1 MQNLAL
7 LNQIVKTNLFVKTKK
22 TMSSIIRQKRIIKK
36 IKSEFEPII
45 FKNFTIKIAESNFE
59 IKKAQSLR
67 YKTFFKEKKIKKNFF
82 KFLLQRD
89 YDFYDKISDH
99 LIIIDNNRGIRDNV
113 IGTYRLLRGN
123 CAKLY
128 RGFYTEQEFD
138 ISNLKKNFSSKD
150 ILELGRSCVHPQ
162 YRSGI
167 ILKLLWQGIS
177 NYIKMYKIK
186 INFKNEIKNGNFIK
200 KLIRQTKIIIGC
212 HDVSEGGICLAIS
225 ELCIR
230 SKMGVEIKI
239 PKNYN
244 NPVKW
249 LFGEDQGR
257 YIVEINEIN
266 VKKVSEIL
274 NNNSVHYDELG
285 YVDEKMLSFESDIKL
300 PIEELSNAHK
310 YWLKRYMDN

>member
-7 LNQIVKTNLFVKTKK
+7 LNQIVNTNLFVKTKK
-22 TMSSIIRQKRIIKK
+22 TMSSIIRKKRIIKK

-67 YKTFFKEKKIKKNFF
+67 YKIFFKEKKIKKKSF

-99 LIIIDNNRGIRDNV
+99 LIIIDNNREIRDNV

-186 INFKNEIKNGNFIK
+186 ILMGCASFHGTNPSKFKDEFSLLYESYRLPENYDVKSLQSNEISFNKNINHSTTLNKLPPLIK
-200 KLIRQTKIIIGC
+200 GYLRAGGM
-212 HDVSEGGICLAIS
+212 VSENFYIDREFETIDYCVIMLT
-225 ELCIR
+225 E
-230 SKMGVEIKI
+230 KI
-239 PKNYN
+239 
-244 NPVKW
+244 VS
-249 LFGEDQGR
+249 R
-257 YIVEINEIN
+257 YQN
-266 VKKVSEIL
+266 KFL
-274 NNNSVHYDELG
+274 N
-285 YVDEKMLSFESDIKL
+285 
-300 PIEELSNAHK
+300 
-310 YWLKRYMDN
+310 

>member
-1 MQNLAL
+1 MQNLAI
-7 LNQIVKTNLFVKTKK
+7 LNQIVNTNLFVKTKK
-22 TMSSIIRQKRIIKK
+22 TMSSIIRKKRIIKK

-67 YKTFFKEKKIKKNFF
+67 YKIFFKEKKIEKKNF

-99 LIIIDNNRGIRDNV
+99 LIIIDNNREIRDNV

-186 INFKNEIKNGNFIK
+186 ILMGCASFHGTNPSKFKDEFSLLYKSYRLPEDYDVKSLQSNAISFNKNINHSTILNKLPPLIKGY
-200 KLIRQTKIIIGC
+200 LRAGGM
-212 HDVSEGGICLAIS
+212 VSENFYIDKEFETIDYCVIMLI
-225 ELCIR
+225 E
-230 SKMGVEIKI
+230 KI
-239 PKNYN
+239 
-244 NPVKW
+244 VS
-249 LFGEDQGR
+249 R
-257 YIVEINEIN
+257 YQN
-266 VKKVSEIL
+266 KFL
-274 NNNSVHYDELG
+274 N
-285 YVDEKMLSFESDIKL
+285 
-300 PIEELSNAHK
+300 
-310 YWLKRYMDN
+310 

>member
-7 LNQIVKTNLFVKTKK
+7 LNQIVNTNLFVKTKK
-22 TMSSIIRQKRIIKK
+22 TMSSIIRKKRIIKK

-67 YKTFFKEKKIKKNFF
+67 YKIFFKEKKIKKKSF

-99 LIIIDNNRGIRDNV
+99 LIIIDNNREIRDNV

-186 INFKNEIKNGNFIK
+186 ILMGCASFHGTNPSKFKDEFSLLYESYRLPEDYDVKSLQSNEISFNKNINHSTTLNKLPPLIK
-200 KLIRQTKIIIGC
+200 GYLRAGGM
-212 HDVSEGGICLAIS
+212 VSENFYIDAEFETIDYCVIMLT
-225 ELCIR
+225 E
-230 SKMGVEIKI
+230 KI
-239 PKNYN
+239 
-244 NPVKW
+244 VS
-249 LFGEDQGR
+249 R
-257 YIVEINEIN
+257 YQN
-266 VKKVSEIL
+266 KFL
-274 NNNSVHYDELG
+274 N
-285 YVDEKMLSFESDIKL
+285 
-300 PIEELSNAHK
+300 
-310 YWLKRYMDN
+310 

>member
-7 LNQIVKTNLFVKTKK
+7 LNQIVNTNLFVKTKK
-22 TMSSIIRQKRIIKK
+22 TMSSIIRKKRIIKK

-67 YKTFFKEKKIKKNFF
+67 YKIFFKEKKIKKKSF

-99 LIIIDNNRGIRDNV
+99 LIIIDNNREIRDNV

-186 INFKNEIKNGNFIK
+186 VLMGCASFHGTNPSKFKDEFSLLYKSYRLPEDYDVKSLQSNEISFNKNINHSTILNKLPPLIK
-200 KLIRQTKIIIGC
+200 GYLRAGGM
-212 HDVSEGGICLAIS
+212 VSENFYIDKEFETIDYCVIILT
-225 ELCIR
+225 E
-230 SKMGVEIKI
+230 KI
-239 PKNYN
+239 
-244 NPVKW
+244 VS
-249 LFGEDQGR
+249 R
-257 YIVEINEIN
+257 YQN
-266 VKKVSEIL
+266 KFL
-274 NNNSVHYDELG
+274 N
-285 YVDEKMLSFESDIKL
+285 
-300 PIEELSNAHK
+300 
-310 YWLKRYMDN
+310 

>member
-7 LNQIVKTNLFVKTKK
+7 LNQIVNTNLFVKTKK
-22 TMSSIIRQKRIIKK
+22 TMSSIIRKKRIIKK

-67 YKTFFKEKKIKKNFF
+67 YKIFFKEKKIKKKNF

-99 LIIIDNNRGIRDNV
+99 LIIIDNNREIRDNV

-186 INFKNEIKNGNFIK
+186 ILMGCASFHGTNPSKFKDEFSLLYESYRLPEDYDVKSLQSNEISFNKN
-200 KLIRQTKIIIGC
+200 
-212 HDVSEGGICLAIS
+212 
-225 ELCIR
+225 
-230 SKMGVEIKI
+230 
-239 PKNYN
+239 
-244 NPVKW
+244 
-249 LFGEDQGR
+249 
-257 YIVEINEIN
+257 INH
-266 VKKVSEIL
+266 STTL
-274 NNNSVHYDELG
+274 N
-285 YVDEKMLSFESDIKL
+285 KL
-300 PIEELSNAHK
+300 PPLIKGYLRAGGMVSKNFYIDTEFETIDYCVIMLTEKIVS
-310 YWLKRYMDN
+310 RYQNKFLN

>member
-7 LNQIVKTNLFVKTKK
+7 LNQIVNTNLFVKTKK
-22 TMSSIIRQKRIIKK
+22 TMSSIIRKKRIIKK

-67 YKTFFKEKKIKKNFF
+67 YKIFFKEKKIKKKSF

-99 LIIIDNNRGIRDNV
+99 LIIIDNNREIRDNV

-186 INFKNEIKNGNFIK
+186 ILMGCASFHGTNPSKFKDEFSLLYESYRLPEDYDVKSLQSNEISFNKNINHSTILNKLPPLIK
-200 KLIRQTKIIIGC
+200 GYLRAGGM
-212 HDVSEGGICLAIS
+212 VSENFYIDTEFETIDYCVIMLT
-225 ELCIR
+225 
-230 SKMGVEIKI
+230 KKI
-239 PKNYN
+239 
-244 NPVKW
+244 VS
-249 LFGEDQGR
+249 R
-257 YIVEINEIN
+257 YQN
-266 VKKVSEIL
+266 KFL
-274 NNNSVHYDELG
+274 N
-285 YVDEKMLSFESDIKL
+285 
-300 PIEELSNAHK
+300 
-310 YWLKRYMDN
+310 

>member
-7 LNQIVKTNLFVKTKK
+7 LNQIVNTNLFVKTKK
-22 TMSSIIRQKRIIKK
+22 TMSSIIRKKRIIKK

-67 YKTFFKEKKIKKNFF
+67 YKIFFKEKKIKKKSF

-99 LIIIDNNRGIRDNV
+99 LIIIDNNREIRDNV

-138 ISNLKKNFSSKD
+138 ISNLKNKFSSKD

-186 INFKNEIKNGNFIK
+186 ILMGCASFHGTNPSKFKDEFSLLYKSYRLPEDYDVKSLQSNEISFNKNINHSTILNKLPPLIK
-200 KLIRQTKIIIGC
+200 GYLRAGGM
-212 HDVSEGGICLAIS
+212 VSENFYIDKEFETIDYCVIMLT
-225 ELCIR
+225 E
-230 SKMGVEIKI
+230 KI
-239 PKNYN
+239 
-244 NPVKW
+244 VS
-249 LFGEDQGR
+249 R
-257 YIVEINEIN
+257 YQN
-266 VKKVSEIL
+266 KFL
-274 NNNSVHYDELG
+274 N
-285 YVDEKMLSFESDIKL
+285 
-300 PIEELSNAHK
+300 
-310 YWLKRYMDN
+310 

>member
-7 LNQIVKTNLFVKTKK
+7 LNQIVNTNLFVKTKK
-22 TMSSIIRQKRIIKK
+22 TMSSIIRKKRIIKK

-67 YKTFFKEKKIKKNFF
+67 YKIFFKEKKIKKKSF

-99 LIIIDNNRGIRDNV
+99 LIIIDNNREIRDNV

-186 INFKNEIKNGNFIK
+186 ILMGCASFHGTNPSKFKDEFSLLYESYRLPEDYDVKSLQNNEISFNKNINHSTTLNKLPPLIK
-200 KLIRQTKIIIGC
+200 GYLRAGGM
-212 HDVSEGGICLAIS
+212 VSENFYIDTEFETIDYCVIMLT
-225 ELCIR
+225 E
-230 SKMGVEIKI
+230 KI
-239 PKNYN
+239 
-244 NPVKW
+244 VS
-249 LFGEDQGR
+249 R
-257 YIVEINEIN
+257 YQN
-266 VKKVSEIL
+266 KFL
-274 NNNSVHYDELG
+274 N
-285 YVDEKMLSFESDIKL
+285 
-300 PIEELSNAHK
+300 
-310 YWLKRYMDN
+310 

>member
-1 MQNLAL
+1 MENLSL
-7 LNQIVKTNLFVKTKK
+7 FNELINTNLFIKSK
-22 TMSSIIRQKRIIKK
+22 KRISLSIRKKK
-36 IKSEFEPII
+36 IIDKNKIEFEPII

-67 YKTFFKEKKIKKNFF
+67 YEIFFKEKKIKKKSF

-99 LIIIDNNRGIRDNV
+99 LIIIDNNREIRDNV

-186 INFKNEIKNGNFIK
+186 ILMGCASFHGTNPSKFKDEFSLLYKSYRLPEDYDVKSLQSNEISFNKNINHSTILNKLPPLIK
-200 KLIRQTKIIIGC
+200 GYLKAGGM
-212 HDVSEGGICLAIS
+212 VSENFFIDKEFETIDYCVIMLT
-225 ELCIR
+225 E
-230 SKMGVEIKI
+230 KI
-239 PKNYN
+239 
-244 NPVKW
+244 VS
-249 LFGEDQGR
+249 R
-257 YIVEINEIN
+257 YSN
-266 VKKVSEIL
+266 KF
-274 NNNSVHYDELG
+274 
-285 YVDEKMLSFESDIKL
+285 LS
-300 PIEELSNAHK
+300 
-310 YWLKRYMDN
+310 

>member
-7 LNQIVKTNLFVKTKK
+7 LNQIVNTNLFVKTKK
-22 TMSSIIRQKRIIKK
+22 TMSSIIRKKRIIKK

-67 YKTFFKEKKIKKNFF
+67 YKIFFKEKNIKKKSF

-99 LIIIDNNRGIRDNV
+99 LIIIDNNREIRDNV

-186 INFKNEIKNGNFIK
+186 ILMGCASFHGTNPSKFKDEFSLLYENYRLPEDYDVKSLQSNEISFNKNINHSTTLNKLPPLIK
-200 KLIRQTKIIIGC
+200 GYLRAGGM
-212 HDVSEGGICLAIS
+212 VSENFYIDMEFETIDYCVIMLT
-225 ELCIR
+225 E
-230 SKMGVEIKI
+230 KI
-239 PKNYN
+239 
-244 NPVKW
+244 VS
-249 LFGEDQGR
+249 R
-257 YIVEINEIN
+257 YQN
-266 VKKVSEIL
+266 KFL
-274 NNNSVHYDELG
+274 N
-285 YVDEKMLSFESDIKL
+285 
-300 PIEELSNAHK
+300 
-310 YWLKRYMDN
+310 

>member
-7 LNQIVKTNLFVKTKK
+7 LNQIVNTNLFVKTKK
-22 TMSSIIRQKRIIKK
+22 TMSSIIRKKRIIKK

-67 YKTFFKEKKIKKNFF
+67 YKIFFKEKKIKKKSF

-99 LIIIDNNRGIRDNV
+99 LIIIDNNREIRDNV

-186 INFKNEIKNGNFIK
+186 ILMGCASFHGTNPSKFKDEFSLLYESYRLPEDYDVKSLQSNEISFNKNINHPTILNKLPPLIK
-200 KLIRQTKIIIGC
+200 GYLRAGGM
-212 HDVSEGGICLAIS
+212 VSENFYIDTEFETIDYCVIMLT
-225 ELCIR
+225 E
-230 SKMGVEIKI
+230 KI
-239 PKNYN
+239 
-244 NPVKW
+244 VS
-249 LFGEDQGR
+249 R
-257 YIVEINEIN
+257 YQN
-266 VKKVSEIL
+266 KFL
-274 NNNSVHYDELG
+274 N
-285 YVDEKMLSFESDIKL
+285 
-300 PIEELSNAHK
+300 
-310 YWLKRYMDN
+310 

>member
-7 LNQIVKTNLFVKTKK
+7 LNQIVNTNLFIKTKK
-22 TMSSIIRQKRIIKK
+22 MMSSIIRKKRIIKK

-67 YKTFFKEKKIKKNFF
+67 YKIFFKEKKIKKKSF

-99 LIIIDNNRGIRDNV
+99 LIIIDNNREIRDNV

-186 INFKNEIKNGNFIK
+186 ILMGCASFHGTNPSKFKDEFSLLYKSYRLPEDYDVKSLQSNEISFNKNINHSTTLNKLPPLIK
-200 KLIRQTKIIIGC
+200 GYLRAGGM
-212 HDVSEGGICLAIS
+212 VSENFYIDKEFETIDYCVIMLT
-225 ELCIR
+225 E
-230 SKMGVEIKI
+230 KI
-239 PKNYN
+239 
-244 NPVKW
+244 VS
-249 LFGEDQGR
+249 R
-257 YIVEINEIN
+257 YQN
-266 VKKVSEIL
+266 KFL
-274 NNNSVHYDELG
+274 N
-285 YVDEKMLSFESDIKL
+285 
-300 PIEELSNAHK
+300 
-310 YWLKRYMDN
+310 

>member
-7 LNQIVKTNLFVKTKK
+7 LNQIVNTNLFVKTKK
-22 TMSSIIRQKRIIKK
+22 TMSSIIRKKRIIKK

-67 YKTFFKEKKIKKNFF
+67 YKIFFKEKKIKKKSF

-99 LIIIDNNRGIRDNV
+99 LIIIDNNREIRDNV

-186 INFKNEIKNGNFIK
+186 ILMGCASFHGTNPSKFKDEFSLLYESYRLPEDYDVKSLQSNEISFNNNINHSTILNKLPPLIK
-200 KLIRQTKIIIGC
+200 GYLRAGGM
-212 HDVSEGGICLAIS
+212 VSENFYIDTEFETIDYCVIMLT
-225 ELCIR
+225 E
-230 SKMGVEIKI
+230 KI
-239 PKNYN
+239 
-244 NPVKW
+244 VS
-249 LFGEDQGR
+249 R
-257 YIVEINEIN
+257 YQN
-266 VKKVSEIL
+266 KFL
-274 NNNSVHYDELG
+274 N
-285 YVDEKMLSFESDIKL
+285 
-300 PIEELSNAHK
+300 
-310 YWLKRYMDN
+310 

>member
-7 LNQIVKTNLFVKTKK
+7 LNQIVNTNLFVKTKK
-22 TMSSIIRQKRIIKK
+22 TMSSIIRKKRIIKK

-67 YKTFFKEKKIKKNFF
+67 YKIFFKEKKIKKKSF

-99 LIIIDNNRGIRDNV
+99 LIIIDNNREIRDNV

-138 ISNLKKNFSSKD
+138 ISNLKKNFSGKD

-186 INFKNEIKNGNFIK
+186 ILMGCASFHGTNPSKFKDEFSLLYESYRLPEDYDVKSLQSNEISFNKNINHSTTLNKLPPLIK
-200 KLIRQTKIIIGC
+200 GYLRAGGM
-212 HDVSEGGICLAIS
+212 VSENFYIDREFETIDYCVIMLT
-225 ELCIR
+225 E
-230 SKMGVEIKI
+230 KI
-239 PKNYN
+239 
-244 NPVKW
+244 VS
-249 LFGEDQGR
+249 R
-257 YIVEINEIN
+257 YQN
-266 VKKVSEIL
+266 KFL
-274 NNNSVHYDELG
+274 N
-285 YVDEKMLSFESDIKL
+285 
-300 PIEELSNAHK
+300 
-310 YWLKRYMDN
+310 

>member
-7 LNQIVKTNLFVKTKK
+7 LNQIVNTNLFVKTKK
-22 TMSSIIRQKRIIKK
+22 TMSSIIRKKRIIKK

-67 YKTFFKEKKIKKNFF
+67 YKIFFKEKKIKKKSF

-99 LIIIDNNRGIRDNV
+99 LIIIDKNREIRDNV

-186 INFKNEIKNGNFIK
+186 ILMGCASFHGTNPSKFKDEFSLLYKSYRLPEDYDVKSLQSNEISFNKNINHLTTFNKLPPLIK
-200 KLIRQTKIIIGC
+200 GYLRAGGM
-212 HDVSEGGICLAIS
+212 VSENFYIDTEFETIDYCVIMLT
-225 ELCIR
+225 E
-230 SKMGVEIKI
+230 KI
-239 PKNYN
+239 
-244 NPVKW
+244 VS
-249 LFGEDQGR
+249 R
-257 YIVEINEIN
+257 YQN
-266 VKKVSEIL
+266 KFL
-274 NNNSVHYDELG
+274 N
-285 YVDEKMLSFESDIKL
+285 
-300 PIEELSNAHK
+300 
-310 YWLKRYMDN
+310 

>member
-7 LNQIVKTNLFVKTKK
+7 LNQIVNTNLFVKTKK
-22 TMSSIIRQKRIIKK
+22 TMSSIIRKKRIIKK

-67 YKTFFKEKKIKKNFF
+67 YKIFFKEKKIKKKSF

-99 LIIIDNNRGIRDNV
+99 LIIIDNNREIRDNV

-186 INFKNEIKNGNFIK
+186 ILMGCASFHGTNPSKFKDEFSLLYESYRLPEDYNVKSLQSNEISFNKNINHSTILNKLPPLIK
-200 KLIRQTKIIIGC
+200 GYLRAGGM
-212 HDVSEGGICLAIS
+212 VSENFYIDKEFETIDYCVIMLT
-225 ELCIR
+225 E
-230 SKMGVEIKI
+230 KI
-239 PKNYN
+239 
-244 NPVKW
+244 VS
-249 LFGEDQGR
+249 R
-257 YIVEINEIN
+257 YQN
-266 VKKVSEIL
+266 KFL
-274 NNNSVHYDELG
+274 N
-285 YVDEKMLSFESDIKL
+285 
-300 PIEELSNAHK
+300 
-310 YWLKRYMDN
+310 

>member
-7 LNQIVKTNLFVKTKK
+7 LNQIVNTNLFVKTKK
-22 TMSSIIRQKRIIKK
+22 TMSSIIRKKRIIKK

-67 YKTFFKEKKIKKNFF
+67 YKIFFKEKKIKKKSF

-99 LIIIDNNRGIRDNV
+99 LIIIDNNREIRDNV

-186 INFKNEIKNGNFIK
+186 ILMGCASFHGTNPSKFKDEFSLLYESYRLPEDYDVKSLQSNEISFNKNINHSTTLNKLPPLIK
-200 KLIRQTKIIIGC
+200 GYLRAGGM
-212 HDVSEGGICLAIS
+212 VSENFYIDREFETIDYCVIMLT
-225 ELCIR
+225 E
-230 SKMGVEIKI
+230 KI
-239 PKNYN
+239 
-244 NPVKW
+244 VS
-249 LFGEDQGR
+249 R
-257 YIVEINEIN
+257 YQN
-266 VKKVSEIL
+266 KFL
-274 NNNSVHYDELG
+274 N
-285 YVDEKMLSFESDIKL
+285 
-300 PIEELSNAHK
+300 
-310 YWLKRYMDN
+310 

>member
-7 LNQIVKTNLFVKTKK
+7 LNQIVNTNLFVKTKK
-22 TMSSIIRQKRIIKK
+22 TMSSIIRKKRIIKK

-67 YKTFFKEKKIKKNFF
+67 YKIFFKEKKIKKKIF

-99 LIIIDNNRGIRDNV
+99 LIIIDNNREIRDNV

-186 INFKNEIKNGNFIK
+186 ILMGCASFHGTNPSKFKDEFSLLYKSYRLPEDYDVKSLQSNEISFNKNINHSTILNKLPPLIK
-200 KLIRQTKIIIGC
+200 GYLKAGGM
-212 HDVSEGGICLAIS
+212 VSENFYIDKEFETIDYCVIMLI
-225 ELCIR
+225 E
-230 SKMGVEIKI
+230 KI
-239 PKNYN
+239 
-244 NPVKW
+244 VS
-249 LFGEDQGR
+249 R
-257 YIVEINEIN
+257 YQN
-266 VKKVSEIL
+266 KFL
-274 NNNSVHYDELG
+274 N
-285 YVDEKMLSFESDIKL
+285 
-300 PIEELSNAHK
+300 
-310 YWLKRYMDN
+310 

>member
-7 LNQIVKTNLFVKTKK
+7 LNQIVNTNLFVKTKK
-22 TMSSIIRQKRIIKK
+22 TMSSIIRKKRIIKK

-67 YKTFFKEKKIKKNFF
+67 YKIFFKEKKIKKKSF

-99 LIIIDNNRGIRDNV
+99 LIIIDNNREIRDNV

-150 ILELGRSCVHPQ
+150 ILELGRSCIHPQ

-186 INFKNEIKNGNFIK
+186 ILMGCASFHGTNPSKFKDEFSLLYESYRLPEDYDVKSLQSNEISFNKNINHSTILNKLPPLIK
-200 KLIRQTKIIIGC
+200 GYLRAGGM
-212 HDVSEGGICLAIS
+212 VSENFYIDKEFETIDYCVIMLT
-225 ELCIR
+225 E
-230 SKMGVEIKI
+230 KI
-239 PKNYN
+239 
-244 NPVKW
+244 VS
-249 LFGEDQGR
+249 R
-257 YIVEINEIN
+257 YQN
-266 VKKVSEIL
+266 KFL
-274 NNNSVHYDELG
+274 N
-285 YVDEKMLSFESDIKL
+285 
-300 PIEELSNAHK
+300 
-310 YWLKRYMDN
+310 

>member
-7 LNQIVKTNLFVKTKK
+7 LNQIVNTNLFVKTKK
-22 TMSSIIRQKRIIKK
+22 TMSSIIRKKRIIKK

-67 YKTFFKEKKIKKNFF
+67 YKIFFKEKKIKKKSF

-99 LIIIDNNRGIRDNV
+99 LIIIDNNREIRDNV

-186 INFKNEIKNGNFIK
+186 ILMGCASFHGTNPSKFKDEFSLLYESYRLPEDYNVKSLQSNEISFNKNINHSTILNKLPPLIK
-200 KLIRQTKIIIGC
+200 GYLRAGGM
-212 HDVSEGGICLAIS
+212 VSENFYIDTEFETIDYCVIMLT
-225 ELCIR
+225 E
-230 SKMGVEIKI
+230 KI
-239 PKNYN
+239 
-244 NPVKW
+244 VS
-249 LFGEDQGR
+249 R
-257 YIVEINEIN
+257 YQN
-266 VKKVSEIL
+266 KFL
-274 NNNSVHYDELG
+274 N
-285 YVDEKMLSFESDIKL
+285 
-300 PIEELSNAHK
+300 
-310 YWLKRYMDN
+310 

>member
-7 LNQIVKTNLFVKTKK
+7 LNQIVNTNLFVKTKK
-22 TMSSIIRQKRIIKK
+22 TMSSIIRKKRIIKK

-67 YKTFFKEKKIKKNFF
+67 YKIFFKEKNIKKKSF

-99 LIIIDNNRGIRDNV
+99 LIIIDNNREIRDNV

-186 INFKNEIKNGNFIK
+186 ILMGCASFHGTNPSKFKDEFSLLYENYRLPEDYDVKSLQSNEISFNKNINHSTTLNKLPPLIK
-200 KLIRQTKIIIGC
+200 GYLRAGGM
-212 HDVSEGGICLAIS
+212 VSENFYIDTEFETIDYCVIMLT
-225 ELCIR
+225 E
-230 SKMGVEIKI
+230 KI
-239 PKNYN
+239 
-244 NPVKW
+244 VS
-249 LFGEDQGR
+249 R
-257 YIVEINEIN
+257 YQN
-266 VKKVSEIL
+266 KFL
-274 NNNSVHYDELG
+274 N
-285 YVDEKMLSFESDIKL
+285 
-300 PIEELSNAHK
+300 
-310 YWLKRYMDN
+310 

>member
-1 MQNLAL
+1 MENVTLF
-7 LNQIVKTNLFVKTKK
+7 NEFIKTNFFLKSK
-22 TMSSIIRQKRIIKK
+22 KK
-36 IKSEFEPII
+36 ISFSIRKKKIIDKNKIEFEPII

-67 YKTFFKEKKIKKNFF
+67 YKIFFKEKKIKRNNLKS
-82 KFLLQRD
+82 LLQRD

-99 LIIIDNNRGIRDNV
+99 LIIIDNNREVKDNV

-150 ILELGRSCVHPQ
+150 ILELGRSCVHPE

-186 INFKNEIKNGNFIK
+186 ILMGCASFHGTNPSKFKDEFSLLYESYRLPEDYDVKSLQSNEISFNKNINHSTTLNKLPPLIK
-200 KLIRQTKIIIGC
+200 GYLRAGGM
-212 HDVSEGGICLAIS
+212 VSENFYIDTEFETIDYCVIMLT
-225 ELCIR
+225 E
-230 SKMGVEIKI
+230 KI
-239 PKNYN
+239 
-244 NPVKW
+244 VS
-249 LFGEDQGR
+249 R
-257 YIVEINEIN
+257 YQN
-266 VKKVSEIL
+266 KFL
-274 NNNSVHYDELG
+274 N
-285 YVDEKMLSFESDIKL
+285 
-300 PIEELSNAHK
+300 
-310 YWLKRYMDN
+310 

>member
-7 LNQIVKTNLFVKTKK
+7 LNQIVNTNLFVKTKK
-22 TMSSIIRQKRIIKK
+22 TMSSIIRKKRIIKK

-67 YKTFFKEKKIKKNFF
+67 YKIFFKEKKIKKKSF

-99 LIIIDNNRGIRDNV
+99 LIIIDNNREIRDNV

-150 ILELGRSCVHPQ
+150 ILELGRSCIHPQ

-186 INFKNEIKNGNFIK
+186 ILMGCASFHGTNPSKFKDEFSLLYESYRLPEDYDVKSLQSNEISFDKNINHSNTLNKLPPLIK
-200 KLIRQTKIIIGC
+200 GYLRAGGM
-212 HDVSEGGICLAIS
+212 VSENFYIDAEFETIDYCVIMLT
-225 ELCIR
+225 E
-230 SKMGVEIKI
+230 KI
-239 PKNYN
+239 
-244 NPVKW
+244 VS
-249 LFGEDQGR
+249 R
-257 YIVEINEIN
+257 YQN
-266 VKKVSEIL
+266 KFL
-274 NNNSVHYDELG
+274 N
-285 YVDEKMLSFESDIKL
+285 
-300 PIEELSNAHK
+300 
-310 YWLKRYMDN
+310 

>member
-7 LNQIVKTNLFVKTKK
+7 LNQIVNTKLFVKTKK
-22 TMSSIIRQKRIIKK
+22 TMSSIIRKKRIIKK
-36 IKSEFEPII
+36 NKSEFEPII

-67 YKTFFKEKKIKKNFF
+67 YKIFFKEKKIKKKSF

-99 LIIIDNNRGIRDNV
+99 LIIIDNNREIRDNV

-186 INFKNEIKNGNFIK
+186 ILMGCASFHGTNPSKFKDELSLLYESYRLPEDYDVKSLQSNEISFNKN
-200 KLIRQTKIIIGC
+200 
-212 HDVSEGGICLAIS
+212 
-225 ELCIR
+225 
-230 SKMGVEIKI
+230 
-239 PKNYN
+239 
-244 NPVKW
+244 
-249 LFGEDQGR
+249 
-257 YIVEINEIN
+257 INH
-266 VKKVSEIL
+266 L
-274 NNNSVHYDELG
+274 NTFN
-285 YVDEKMLSFESDIKL
+285 KL
-300 PIEELSNAHK
+300 PPLI
-310 YWLKRYMDN
+310 

>member
-7 LNQIVKTNLFVKTKK
+7 LNQIVNTNLFLKTKK
-22 TMSSIIRQKRIIKK
+22 TMYSIIRKKRIIKK

-45 FKNFTIKIAESNFE
+45 FKNFTIKIAECNFE

-67 YKTFFKEKKIKKNFF
+67 YKTFFKEKKIKKKSF

-99 LIIIDNNRGIRDNV
+99 LIIIDNNREIRDNV

-186 INFKNEIKNGNFIK
+186 ILMGCASFHGTNPSKFKDEFSLLYKSYRLPENYDVKSLQSNEISFNKNINHSTILNKLPPLIK
-200 KLIRQTKIIIGC
+200 GYLKAGGM
-212 HDVSEGGICLAIS
+212 VSENFYIDKEFETIDYCVIMLT
-225 ELCIR
+225 E
-230 SKMGVEIKI
+230 KI
-239 PKNYN
+239 
-244 NPVKW
+244 VS
-249 LFGEDQGR
+249 R
-257 YIVEINEIN
+257 YQN
-266 VKKVSEIL
+266 KFL
-274 NNNSVHYDELG
+274 N
-285 YVDEKMLSFESDIKL
+285 
-300 PIEELSNAHK
+300 
-310 YWLKRYMDN
+310 

>member
-1 MQNLAL
+1 MKNLAL
-7 LNQIVKTNLFVKTKK
+7 LNQIININLFVKTKK
-22 TMSSIIRQKRIIKK
+22 TMSSIIRKKRIIKK

-67 YKTFFKEKKIKKNFF
+67 YKIFFKEKKIKKKSF

-99 LIIIDNNRGIRDNV
+99 LIIIDKNREIRDNV

-186 INFKNEIKNGNFIK
+186 ILMGCASFHGTNPSKFKDEFSLLYESYRLPEDYDVKSLQSNEILFNKNINYSTTLNKLPPLIK
-200 KLIRQTKIIIGC
+200 GYLRAGGM
-212 HDVSEGGICLAIS
+212 VSENFYIDTEFETIDYCVIMLT
-225 ELCIR
+225 E
-230 SKMGVEIKI
+230 KI
-239 PKNYN
+239 
-244 NPVKW
+244 VS
-249 LFGEDQGR
+249 R
-257 YIVEINEIN
+257 YQN
-266 VKKVSEIL
+266 KFL
-274 NNNSVHYDELG
+274 N
-285 YVDEKMLSFESDIKL
+285 
-300 PIEELSNAHK
+300 
-310 YWLKRYMDN
+310 